1 MPGLG
6 TLYGRGGATTF
17 LMDLEH
23 SDLILIQGS
32 NFAENHPVGFRFV
45 TKAKE
50 RGAKVIHI
58 DPRFTRTSALADEYI
73 PIRSGTDIAFTGGI
87 INYVLQNEAYFKEY
101 VVAYTNAAYIVD
113 ERFADT
119 DDLDGIFSGFN
130 AEKGTYDPATW
141 KYELE
146 ESGGES
152 SQAAG
157 SAKDAVNGGTS
168 ATTGSHPEH
177 GTKRPKKDE
186 TLQHPRCAINLL
198 KKHFTRYTPEMVER
212 ITGAPKEQ
220 FIELCKL
227 VVANSGRERTMV
239 YCYAMGW
246 AQHTVGV
253 QNIRAAATLQALL
266 GNTGRPGGG
275 IMALRGHA
283 SIQGSTDI
291 ATLYDLLPG
300 YIKAPSL
307 ERGEDTFEKWKKNW
321 ANPTGW
327 WANWPK
333 YAVSQLKAWYGE
345 AARADNDWAYD
356 YLPKNTGDHSH
367 QPMFFT
373 MKDGGIEGM
382 ILWGQNPAVGGQNAA
397 LQRAALGQLK
407 WMVCQDLFE
416 TESAAFWKREG
427 VDPATIGTEVFF
439 MPAAAIA
446 EKAGTLTNTMR
457 LVQFHEKAVDSPG
470 DARSDLSLAYNLGK
484 RLKALYAD
492 SQLATDRP
500 ILDMTW
506 NYDSDDAHERARGEP
521 DVEKIMREIN
531 GYVVETGEQVKTF
544 VDLKDDGS
552 TAAGAWI
559 YTGYFPAK
567 DQNLTRRRKG
577 DDWVSLEWAWAWPA
591 NRRNLYNRASADPDG
606 KPWSE
611 RKKYIWWD
619 EEAKKWTGLDVP
631 DFPVAKAPTFRAQPG
646 AKGMDAHDGTAPF
659 IIQEYGVAEF
669 FGVQGTVD
677 GPFPTHY
684 EPRESPVPNFL
695 YPHQQYNP
703 VLKEWRRRDNPYHAI
718 GDPKYPYVLSTYRLT
733 EHHLTGAMT
742 RWNSWLAELQPEA
755 FCEISPELAV
765 ELGIRNG
772 DWVTISTAR
781 GEVEAKALVTGRI
794 TPFKIGPKQWVH
806 QIGMPI
812 HYGYQGL
819 VTGDAAN
826 VLPPLVADPN
836 VSIHEAKA
844 FTCDLRLGRRGPAH
858 EGPTWLP
865 VPASEQRPLGRPD
878 RGGRVEA
885 GTAHTTD
892 DDIVPAGVVMAGA
905 QREHQLESSEH
916 LSIDPEPAGDRE
928 ANT

>member
-17 LMDLEH
+17 LMDLQH

-101 VVAYTNAAYIVD
+101 VLAYTNASYIVD

-119 DDLDGIFSGFN
+119 EDLDGIFSGFN
-130 AEKGTYDPATW
+130 TEKGTYDAQTW

-146 ESGGES
+146 ETDGEAGE
-152 SQAAG
+152 AAG
-157 SAKDAVNGGTS
+157 SAKDAAGDGTS
-168 ATTGSHPEH
+168 PTTGGHAEH

-198 KKHFTRYTPEMVER
+198 KKHFSRYTPEIVER
-212 ITGAPKEQ
+212 VTGAPKEQ
-220 FIELCKL
+220 FLDLCKL
-227 VVANSGRERTMV
+227 VVANSGREKTMV

-307 ERGEDTFEKWKKNW
+307 ERGEDTFEKWQKNW
-321 ANPTGW
+321 TNPTGW
-327 WANWPK
+327 WSNWPK
-333 YAVSQLKAWYGE
+333 YAVSQMKAWYGD
-345 AARADNDWAYD
+345 AARADNGWAYD

-397 LQRAALGQLK
+397 LQRAALGNLK

-416 TESAAFWKREG
+416 TETAAFWKREG
-427 VDPATIGTEVFF
+427 VDPATVGTEIFF
-439 MPAAAIA
+439 MPSAAIA

-457 LVQFHEKAVDSPG
+457 LVQFHERAVHSPN

-484 RLKALYAD
+484 RLKALYAG
-492 SQLATDRP
+492 SQRATDRP
-500 ILDMTW
+500 VLDMTW
-506 NYDSDDAHERARGEP
+506 DYESDDPHERERGEP
-521 DVEKIMREIN
+521 DVEKVMREIN
-531 GYVVETGEQVKTF
+531 GYVVATGEQVKTF

-611 RKKYIWWD
+611 RKKYVWWD

-631 DFPVAKAPTFRAQPG
+631 DFPVTKPPTFRAQPG

-659 IIQEYGVAEF
+659 IIQEYGVAEI

-772 DWVTISTAR
+772 DWVTITTAR

-794 TPFKIGPKQWVH
+794 APFKIGPKQWVH

-844 FTCDLRLGRRGPAH
+844 FTCNLRLGRRGPSH

-865 VPASEQRPLGRPD
+865 VPASEQTPLGKPE

-885 GTAHTTD
+885 GTTLQTD
-892 DDIVPAGVVMAGA
+892 DEIASPAEVMAGA
-905 QREHQLESSEH
+905 RREHQLENRANVVEVVEDTESE
-916 LSIDPEPAGDRE
+916 
-928 ANT
+928 N